1 MFLFMMGELKSSL
14 WAFRGLS
21 DEEPEEEFLDN
32 PEETGGW
39 EEEEEEEIGKG
50 GEGEEEGL

>member
-1 MFLFMMGELKSSL
+1 MMGELKSSL